1 MIEAKNLVKR
11 YGGFTA
17 LDQVSFNVQ
26 EGEVLGFLGPNGA
39 GKTTTMRILTAYM
52 PPSDGTATVA
62 GYDVFEDSLEV
73 RRRVGYLPE
82 TVPLYPEMSVRDYL
96 HFAAALRA
104 VPNRDEAVE
113 EVMELVSIADRADD
127 RIAKLS
133 KGLRQ
138 RVGIAQ
144 ALVHDPDVLIL
155 DEPTI
160 GLDPKQIIE
169 VRELIRELGG
179 DHTVILSTHILA
191 EVSQICSR
199 VLIINKGRIVAEDTP
214 ERLANRLKG
223 AEQVHLVVAKP
234 AQDTVDVL
242 KGIPGVSN
250 VYPGQAA
257 GNFDVELA
265 LGSDRRPDI
274 AAAAVHRGWDLLELR
289 PVDMTLEDVFLQLTT
304 DQMTAEQRTDGDA

>member
-1 MIEAKNLVKR
+1 MIEAKELVKT
-11 YGGFTA
+11 YGNFTA
-17 LDQVSFNVQ
+17 LDKVSFRVQ
-26 EGEVLGFLGPNGA
+26 KGEVLGFLGPNGA
-39 GKTTTMRILTAYM
+39 GKTTTMRILTAFM
-52 PPSDGTATVA
+52 PPTDGTATVA

-82 TVPLYPEMSVRDYL
+82 TVPLYPEMSVYDYL
-96 HFAAALRA
+96 NFSAALRR
-104 VPNRDEAVE
+104 VPNRTTRVK
-113 EVMELVSIADRADD
+113 EVMERVAIADRAHD
-127 RIAKLS
+127 RIGKLS
-133 KGLRQ
+133 KGLKQ

-191 EVSQICSR
+191 EVSQVCSR

-214 ERLANRLKG
+214 EHLANRLKG
-223 AEQVHLVVAKP
+223 AEQVRLVVAKP
-234 AQDTVDVL
+234 AADTLEVL
-242 KGIPGVSN
+242 KSIPGVSH
-250 VYPGQAA
+250 VTARDSGTY
-257 GNFDVELA
+257 DIELA

-274 AAAAVHRGWDLLELR
+274 AAAAVNRGWDLLELR
-289 PVDMTLEDVFLQLTT
+289 PIDVTLEEVFLQLTT
-304 DQMTAEQRTDGDA
+304 E

>member
-1 MIEAKNLVKR
+1 MIEAKELVKT
-11 YGGFTA
+11 YGNFTA
-17 LDQVSFNVQ
+17 LDKVSFRVQ
-26 EGEVLGFLGPNGA
+26 KGEVLGFLGPNGA
-39 GKTTTMRILTAYM
+39 GKTTTMRILTAFM
-52 PPSDGTATVA
+52 PPTDGTATVA

-82 TVPLYPEMSVRDYL
+82 TVPLYPEMSVYDYL
-96 HFAAALRA
+96 SFSAALRG
-104 VPNRDEAVE
+104 VPNRAARVK
-113 EVMELVSIADRADD
+113 EVMERVAIADRAHD
-127 RIAKLS
+127 RIGKLS
-133 KGLRQ
+133 KGLKQ

-191 EVSQICSR
+191 EVSQVCSR

-214 ERLANRLKG
+214 EHLASRLKG
-223 AEQVHLVVAKP
+223 AEQVRLVVAKP
-234 AQDTVDVL
+234 AADTLEVL
-242 KGIPGVSN
+242 KSIPGVSH
-250 VYPGQAA
+250 VTARDSGTY
-257 GNFDVELA
+257 DIELA

-274 AAAAVHRGWDLLELR
+274 AAAAVNRGWDLLELR
-289 PVDMTLEDVFLQLTT
+289 PIDVTLEEVFLQLTT
-304 DQMTAEQRTDGDA
+304 E

>member
-1 MIEAKNLVKR
+1 
-11 YGGFTA
+11 
-17 LDQVSFNVQ
+17 
-26 EGEVLGFLGPNGA
+26 
-39 GKTTTMRILTAYM
+39 M

-104 VPNRDEAVE
+104 VPGRDEAVE
-113 EVMELVSIADRADD
+113 EVMERVSIADRADD
-127 RIAKLS
+127 RIGKLS

-144 ALVHDPDVLIL
+144 ALVHDPDVLLL

-250 VYPGQAA
+250 VYPGHAA
-257 GNFDVELA
+257 GNFDIELA

-289 PVDMTLEDVFLQLTT
+289 PVDMTLEDVFLELTA
-304 DQMTAEQRTDGDA
+304 DQMTTEQRTDDDA